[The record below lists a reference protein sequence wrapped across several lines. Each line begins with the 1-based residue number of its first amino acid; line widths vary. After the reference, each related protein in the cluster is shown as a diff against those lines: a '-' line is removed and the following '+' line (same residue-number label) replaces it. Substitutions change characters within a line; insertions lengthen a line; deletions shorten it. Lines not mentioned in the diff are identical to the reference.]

1 MVLQDEAQSITLT
14 RKATRRIPTQET
26 IWPTPLSQSQLRES
40 QVGATVVTVVGETD
54 VSGESDFTGLAV
66 DLDVVGAAVVVDV
79 DAVVVEVD
87 AVDPPDAVEAPDA
100 VEPPV
105 VVGALVVVAS
115 QQCSDSQ
122 VSALRNGGEALA
134 VARIRRPIANTEDFI
149 SH

>member
-1 MVLQDEAQSITLT
+1 MVLQDEAWSIILT
-14 RKATRRIPTQET
+14 RKATRRIPTQEK
-26 IWPTPLSQSQLRES
+26 IWPTPLSQSQLRVS
-40 QVGATVVTVVGETD
+40 QVGATVVTVVGET
-54 VSGESDFTGLAV
+54 VVPGASDFTGLAV
-66 DLDVVGAAVVVDV
+66 DL
-79 DAVVVEVD
+79 VD

-134 VARIRRPIANTEDFI
+134 VARIRRP
-149 SH
+149 

>member
-14 RKATRRIPTQET
+14 RKATRRIPTQEK
-26 IWPTPLSQSQLRES
+26 IWPTPLSQSQLRFS
-40 QVGATVVTVVGETD
+40 QVGATVVTVVGETV

-66 DLDVVGAAVVVDV
+66 DLDVVGAAVVVEV
-79 DAVVVEVD
+79 DAAVVEVDAAVVEVD
-87 AVDPPDAVEAPDA
+87 AVDPPDA

-134 VARIRRPIANTEDFI
+134 V
-149 SH
+149 